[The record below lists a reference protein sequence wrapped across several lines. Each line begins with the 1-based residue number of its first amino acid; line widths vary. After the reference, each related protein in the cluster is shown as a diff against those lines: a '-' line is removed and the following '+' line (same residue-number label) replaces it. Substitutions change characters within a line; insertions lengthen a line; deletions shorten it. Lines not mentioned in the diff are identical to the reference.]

1 MLVKCWD
8 LGEKREKN
16 ECYKAPNNK
25 YYSSQEAYEKIVENH
40 EWQNKCIDRYR
51 EWVGRKDAGP
61 SIWTKKMQ
69 EVKEYGNEVIYAAM
83 LMAEDA
89 AKYSVANKDFNNEYQ
104 MAAYL
109 WAIVNG
115 NILKA
120 SKQIKQRKQ
129 REEEAK
135 IQESSHEYEEIQTQS
150 KHRSSA
156 VDLSKFL

>member
-89 AKYSVANKDFNNEYQ
+89 VKYSVANKDFNNEYQ

-120 SKQIKQRKQ
+120 SKQIKQKKQ

-135 IQESSHEYEEIQTQS
+135 MKDFSCDYEELKAQS
-150 KHRSSA
+150 NYHSSA